1 MKNLADLK
9 RALVPGSTITM
20 VRHDWYPNGYL
31 LNKPR
36 KVLAAKSV
44 GITIETVGRDG
55 TVDES
60 HMRWQ
65 NASEYT
71 FVDDDYFEVTI
82 DPQGSRMGYVV
93 SPRD

>member
-20 VRHDWYPNGYL
+20 VRHDWYPNGWL

-36 KVLAAKSV
+36 KVLAAKRV

-65 NASEYT
+65 IASEYT
-71 FVDDDYFEVTI
+71 FIDDVFFEVAI

-93 SPRD
+93 SLRD